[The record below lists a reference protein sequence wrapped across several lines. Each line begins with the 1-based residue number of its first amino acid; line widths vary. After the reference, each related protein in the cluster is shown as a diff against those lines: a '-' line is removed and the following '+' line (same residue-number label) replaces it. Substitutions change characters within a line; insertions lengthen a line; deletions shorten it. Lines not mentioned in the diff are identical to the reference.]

1 MDAYL
6 SIVMTDA
13 DTYVLTLYYML
24 TDVTVI
30 SADCAM
36 TGDCMTFPLRTDKP
50 LWLDGPFP
58 LVDKDYISYS
68 F

>member
-1 MDAYL
+1 MDNYL

-13 DTYVLTLYYML
+13 DTPLMTLYYTL

-36 TGDCMTFPLRTDKP
+36 TGDCMT
-50 LWLDGPFP
+50 
-58 LVDKDYISYS
+58 S
-68 F
+68 

>member
-1 MDAYL
+1 MLIHGDSL
-6 SIVMTDA
+6 RLLMMTDD

-24 TDVTVI
+24 TDVTAI

-36 TGDCMTFPLRTDKP
+36 TGDCMT
-50 LWLDGPFP
+50 
-58 LVDKDYISYS
+58 S

>member
-6 SIVMTDA
+6 SIVMTDD
-13 DTYVLTLYYML
+13 DTYMLTLYYTL

-36 TGDCMTFPLRTDKP
+36 TDDCMT
-50 LWLDGPFP
+50 
-58 LVDKDYISYS
+58 S

>member
-1 MDAYL
+1 MDAYYTVF
-6 SIVMTDA
+6 IVMTDA

-36 TGDCMTFPLRTDKP
+36 TGDCMP
-50 LWLDGPFP
+50 
-58 LVDKDYISYS
+58 S

>member
-13 DTYVLTLYYML
+13 DTHVLTLYYTL

-30 SADCAM
+30 LADCAM
-36 TGDCMTFPLRTDKP
+36 TGDCMT
-50 LWLDGPFP
+50 
-58 LVDKDYISYS
+58 S

>member
-1 MDAYL
+1 MGAYYTIF
-6 SIVMTDA
+6 IVMTDA

-30 SADCAM
+30 LADCAM
-36 TGDCMTFPLRTDKP
+36 TGDCMT
-50 LWLDGPFP
+50 
-58 LVDKDYISYS
+58 S